1 MKTNLILFSLLLM
14 AGAANA
20 QVTTWTADNGNGTY
34 TNPLFYDEFSDPDCI
49 RVGEDYYLAGT
60 TMHCVPGLVVL
71 HSKDLVNWEIA
82 SYCFN
87 RWSDILPDEKF
98 QLVGDNQVYGQGVW
112 APVIRY
118 HEGKFYV
125 FTNVNGTGLQLFISD
140 SAYGPWEHR
149 ALGGHI
155 YDLSVLFDDGHV
167 YAIHGYDEVKVTEFK
182 PDFSGYVEGSERV
195 IIPRGSGMGEGH
207 HAYKI
212 DGKYYILSSEYAP
225 MGRLQ
230 CARSESLFGPY
241 ETTAISVMESLGT
254 KKFPLVT
261 NANDRRNRWMD
272 DGYKFEVAE
281 GGDNEL
287 GNATIHQGGMLMTPN
302 GEWYGLTMLDFV
314 GVGRTT
320 CLCPITWQD
329 GWPVF
334 GLEGNPG
341 RTPRTWI
348 KPNVGVTSDIHGPY
362 QRSDSFNGKTLQKV
376 WQWNHDPIDKMW
388 SLKNGR
394 LVLRAMGAQNLLH
407 AHNTLTQR
415 CIGPVSIATVT
426 LSPSHLAEGD
436 VAGLAIL
443 NLPYAWVGVRRFNK
457 QLRLQWMHQEI
468 GMIDLGPLHEKKSNA
483 NQSRGRRNNAKKNN
497 GNNGLKIYLRIYGDF
512 DEMWAKFS
520 YSTDGVNFTEV
531 GEVLP
536 LPYQLK
542 IFQGS
547 RYALFCYHGIPQ
559 GNNTINSKGYA
570 EFNDFIVEE
579 PMADRSANLPI
590 GKVITLTNLSNDS
603 RFWGMKRGVC
613 HSAAPETREYD
624 SDDCKFRV
632 LDRGQGRVVL
642 ECLNG
647 LGYVTVTGFGLSA
660 DVRLVKN
667 ESEASLFQWQDMLR
681 GQCMLMSLKTHRYVG
696 CTPDQ
701 GEPYSA
707 DFPGASPN
715 RKNGCVFRFDV
726 VE

>member
-1 MKTNLILFSLLLM
+1 MKSYLLLLSLLLI
-14 AGAANA
+14 GATTNA
-20 QVTTWTADNGNGTY
+20 QVKTWTADNGNGTY

-60 TMHCVPGLVVL
+60 TMHCAPGLVVL
-71 HSKDLVNWEIA
+71 HSKDLVNWELA

-87 RWSDILPDEKF
+87 RWSDILPDDKF
-98 QLVGDNQVYGQGVW
+98 KLINDSQVYGQGVW

-125 FTNVNGTGLQLFISD
+125 FTNVNGNGLQLFISD

-155 YDLSVLFDDGHV
+155 YDLSVLFDEGHV

-182 PDFSGYVEGSERV
+182 PDFSGYIEGSERV
-195 IIPRGSGMGEGH
+195 IIPKGSGMGEGH

-225 MGRLQ
+225 MGRMQ
-230 CARSESLFGPY
+230 CARSESIFGPY

-254 KKFPLVT
+254 QKFPLIT
-261 NANDRRNRWMD
+261 NANDPKNKWMD
-272 DGYKFEVAE
+272 DDYKFTVAT

-329 GWPVF
+329 GWPIY
-334 GLEGNPG
+334 GLKGNPG
-341 RTPRTWI
+341 RTPRTWV
-348 KPNVGVTSDIHGPY
+348 KPNVGAEETTTAMHGPY
-362 QRSDSFNGKTLQKV
+362 ERSDNFNGKTLNKV
-376 WQWNHDPIDKMW
+376 WQWNHEPIDKMW
-388 SLKNGR
+388 SLKKGK
-394 LVLRAMGAQNLLH
+394 LVLRAMGAQNFLH

-426 LSPSHLAEGD
+426 LSPKKLREGD

-443 NLPYAWVGVRRFNK
+443 NLPYAWIGVRRYNK
-457 QLRLQWMHQEI
+457 QLRLQWMQQED
-468 GMIDLGPLHEKKSNA
+468 GMIDVGTLYEIDPKAFKQGKV
-483 NQSRGRRNNAKKNN
+483 
-497 GNNGLKIYLRIYGDF
+497 YLRIYGDF

-520 YSTDGVNFTEV
+520 YSTDGVNYHEV

-547 RYALFCYHGIPQ
+547 RYSLFCYHTIAQ
-559 GNNTINSKGYA
+559 GNNMRPSGGFA
-570 EFNDFIVEE
+570 EFDDFVVEE
-579 PMADRSANLPI
+579 PMADRSANFPM
-590 GKVITLTNLSNDS
+590 GKVITLTNLSNGT
-603 RFWGMKRGVC
+603 RFWGMNRGIC
-613 HSAAPETREYD
+613 HSAAPD
-624 SDDCKFRV
+624 SKQFDSNDCKFRV
-632 LDRGQGRVVL
+632 HDRGQGRVVL

-647 LGYVTVTGFGLSA
+647 MGYVTVTGFGLSA
-660 DVRLVKN
+660 DVRLVKE

-707 DFPGASPN
+707 DFPGSSPN
-715 RKNGCVFRFDV
+715 RKNGCVFQFEV

>member
-1 MKTNLILFSLLLM
+1 MKTNLFLLTLFLM
-14 AGAANA
+14 AGTVNA
-20 QVTTWTADNGNGTY
+20 QVKTWTADNGNGTY

-60 TMHCVPGLVVL
+60 TMHCAPGLVIL
-71 HSKDLVNWEIA
+71 HSKDLVNWELA

-87 RWSDILPDEKF
+87 RWSDILPDDKF
-98 QLVGDNQVYGQGVW
+98 KLEGDEQVYGQGVW

-118 HEGKFYV
+118 HDGKFYV
-125 FTNVNGTGLQLFISD
+125 FTNVNGNGLQLFISD

-155 YDLSVLFDDGHV
+155 YDLSVLFDEGHV
-167 YAIHGYDEVKVTEFK
+167 YAIHGYDEVKITEFK

-254 KKFPLVT
+254 QKFPLVT
-261 NANDRRNRWMD
+261 NANGNRDKWMN
-272 DGYKFEVAE
+272 DGYKFEVAPA
-281 GGDNEL
+281 GDNEL

-341 RTPRTWI
+341 RTPRTWV
-348 KPNVGVTSDIHGPY
+348 KPNVGESAEAVQPQGPY
-362 QRSDSFNGKTLQKV
+362 ERSDNFNHRTLNKV
-376 WQWNHDPIDKMW
+376 WQWNHEPVDRMW
-388 SLKNGR
+388 SLKNGK

-415 CIGPVSIATVT
+415 CIGPVSTATVT
-426 LSPSHLAEGD
+426 LSASNLSEGD

-443 NLPYAWVGVRRFNK
+443 NLPYAWIGVRRFHKN
-457 QLRLQWMHQEI
+457 LRLQWMHQER
-468 GMIDLGPLHEKKSNA
+468 GMIDLGPLRESNRKG
-483 NQSRGRRNNAKKNN
+483 SRRSKASKETSSSKVH
-497 GNNGLKIYLRIYGDF
+497 LRINVDL
-512 DEMWAKFS
+512 DEMWARFS
-520 YSTDGVNFTEV
+520 YSTDGINFKEV
-531 GEVLP
+531 GDSLP

-547 RYALFCYHGIPQ
+547 RYSLFCYHSIQ
-559 GNNTINSKGYA
+559 DGNNTRPSKGYA
-570 EFNDFIVEE
+570 EFDNFEVEE
-579 PMADRSANLPI
+579 PMADRSANFPM
-590 GKVITLTNLSNDS
+590 GKVITLTNLSNGS
-603 RFWGMKRGVC
+603 RLWGTKRGVC
-613 HSAAPETREYD
+613 HSAAPESAEFN

-632 LDRGQGRVVL
+632 LDRGKGRVVL

-647 LGYVTVTGFGLSA
+647 MGYVTITGFGLSA

-715 RKNGCVFRFDV
+715 RRNGCVFQFDV